1 MGEYIEREA
10 LKKHLASYAGMF
22 TDELG
27 FVVRLEAVLGGIDFQ
42 PAVDAV
48 EVVRCKDCLFYMCD
62 NGCPL
67 HESGYFKNGKML
79 PFENDFCSYGERRN
93 DSCVRVPRYDIY
105 GVQIIGNIHDNPELI
120 GGNDEKEA

>member
-27 FVVRLEAVLGGIDFQ
+27 FVVSLEAVLGGIDFQ

-48 EVVRCKDCLFYMCD
+48 EVVRCKDCKHLMFSDCYGECSAGHYGIVRPD
-62 NGCPL
+62 
-67 HESGYFKNGKML
+67 H
-79 PFENDFCSYGERRN
+79 FCSYGER
-93 DSCVRVPRYDIY
+93 
-105 GVQIIGNIHDNPELI
+105 
-120 GGNDEKEA
+120 KEE